1 MYFLRIGDDHLKQ
14 AVPFK
19 TKSAALDYFR
29 SVAEHLI
36 RFDQQI
42 EASVHV
48 APDRDQVVE
57 YPDWVLSLGPRG
69 GLQVQST

>member
-1 MYFLRIGDDHLKQ
+1 MFFLRIGDDCLEQ
-14 AVPFK
+14 AMSFR
-19 TKSAALDYFR
+19 TKSAALDYYR
-29 SVAEHLI
+29 AVAEDLQ

-42 EASVHV
+42 EATVHV

-69 GLQVQST
+69 GLRVQAA

>member
-1 MYFLRIGDDHLKQ
+1 MYFLRIGDDHLEQ

-57 YPDWVLSLGPRG
+57 YPDWILSLGPRG

>member
-1 MYFLRIGDDHLKQ
+1 MYFLRIGDDPLEQ
-14 AVPFK
+14 AVRFK

-36 RFDQQI
+36 RFEQQI
-42 EASVHV
+42 EASIHV
-48 APDRDQVVE
+48 APDREQVVE

>member
-1 MYFLRIGDDHLKQ
+1 MFFLRIGDDYLEQ
-14 AVPFK
+14 ATPFK
-19 TKSAALDYFR
+19 TKSAALDYYR
-29 SVAEHLI
+29 AVAEDLI
-36 RFDQQI
+36 RFDQRI

-69 GLQVQST
+69 GLQVQAA

>member
-1 MYFLRIGDDHLKQ
+1 MYFLRIGDDYLEQ
-14 AVPFK
+14 ATAFR
-19 TKSAALDYFR
+19 TKSAALDYYR
-29 SVAEHLI
+29 AVAEDLQ
-36 RFDQQI
+36 RFDQRI

-69 GLQVQST
+69 GLQVQAA

>member
-1 MYFLRIGDDHLKQ
+1 MFFLRIGDDHLEQ